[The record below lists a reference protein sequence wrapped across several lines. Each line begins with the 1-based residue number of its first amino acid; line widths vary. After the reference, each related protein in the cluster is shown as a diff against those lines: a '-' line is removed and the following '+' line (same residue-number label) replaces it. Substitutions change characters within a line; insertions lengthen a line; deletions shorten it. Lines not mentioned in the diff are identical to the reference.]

1 MQYSVLKTVPYM
13 ELNNL
18 DEFQEID
25 IYIRTMTELVNDDN
39 NYS

>member
-1 MQYSVLKTVPYM
+1 M